1 MCSSR
6 TTSSTSRK
14 ACSDLNAVLLDAT
27 GALRGPFLFWRVQG
41 WVGWPRWG
49 ERSGGEGGAPRGA
62 TWQAE
67 KEEGRRFGSPFF
79 LQSSAVRGGSVL
91 LLPNR
96 RKEPI
101 GRVLVRPQA
110 QVAGGRDQVGRV
122 LDARRGQ
129 RLGGVEQHEVGVGRR
144 ERVGD
149 AFVFIGDQAAG
160 GVHQPAARLEQAGSA
175 VQDGRLLDLEL
186 LQRLR

>member
-41 WVGWPRWG
+41 WVGWPRC
-49 ERSGGEGGAPRGA
+49 EQRSGGEGGRVRARAGGPPAWAPSPPAPPPPPDAGGGGER
-62 TWQAE
+62 
-67 KEEGRRFGSPFF
+67 EEGPLLAPPFF

-122 LDARRGQ
+122 LDARR
-129 RLGGVEQHEVGVGRR
+129 
-144 ERVGD
+144 
-149 AFVFIGDQAAG
+149 
-160 GVHQPAARLEQAGSA
+160 
-175 VQDGRLLDLEL
+175 
-186 LQRLR
+186 